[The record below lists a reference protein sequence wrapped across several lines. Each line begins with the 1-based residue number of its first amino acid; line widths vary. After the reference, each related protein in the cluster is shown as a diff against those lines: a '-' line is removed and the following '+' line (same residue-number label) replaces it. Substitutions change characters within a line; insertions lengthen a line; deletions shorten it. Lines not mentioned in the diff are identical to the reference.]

1 MSITENKNFLGAFII
16 ALGLIIYYRKA
27 KGLNT
32 ILDGEYIDIEDFK
45 TASNDS
51 KNNSN
56 ESLVNSPND
65 WDNSSLS
72 YGIE

>member
-1 MSITENKNFLGAFII
+1 MGTEQTPLVLGAFM
-16 ALGLIIYYRKA
+16 LGLGIMIYKFGIPKGNKA
-27 KGLNT
+27 MTDRYQAIKDL
-32 ILDGEYIDIEDFK
+32 K
-45 TASNDS
+45 ASS

-56 ESLVNSPND
+56 ESLVDSPND